1 MPYGTAIIPL
11 EMSLKFPKLD
21 DNASQAISE
30 DDRNAL
36 TQLQADATKLLEN
49 NIDNFLTIIKYKT
62 ELEYT
67 SITNVSNAD
76 ASTLKSIVRNLAL
89 VIEPKQKLASL
100 IGEMRVLLLLLEVV
114 LIVVLFIIFGMLEVL
129 MFLVF
134 LYYSQLWFHR
144 N

>member
-1 MPYGTAIIPL
+1 LDYLNDAIIPL

-100 IGEMRVLLLLLEVV
+100 IGELACL
-114 LIVVLFIIFGMLEVL
+114 
-129 MFLVF
+129 
-134 LYYSQLWFHR
+134 
-144 N
+144 